1 MHHEGLP
8 TNASRSIT
16 IINITKQPLF
26 SQPDKCSRELLQQ
39 YNDHV
44 HQWPNYYSREL
55 FQNTTIISINALTI
69 TPESFSRN
77 TTIISLNTLTITQDA
92 LPHLYH
98 KEENSSRTNMIVIQ
112 TYSLLW
118 MSLNN
123 QRVQYRCS
131 RHSSSPAH
139 TTDQPTWD
147 KVGS

>member
-1 MHHEGLP
+1 MIITIHHEGLP

-16 IINITKQPLF
+16 IILHHKTTSLL
-26 SQPDKCSRELLQQ
+26 SQPNSLTSAQESFSR
-39 YNDHV
+39 
-44 HQWPNYYSREL
+44 
-55 FQNTTIISINALTI
+55 NTTIMSINALLTI

-77 TTIISLNTLTITQDA
+77 RTIISLNTLTITQDA

-112 TYSLLW
+112 HLL
-118 MSLNN
+118 MSKQNLFPPLNVPHNN
-123 QRVQYRCS
+123 QRVQYHCS
-131 RHSSSPAH
+131 RHSYSPAH